1 MLCYSEPSMVYVMK
15 KVSVLFIL
23 IVWFIQGLHSQ
34 NLLGNRRPNVIVILT
49 DDMGY
54 GDISS
59 FYSGSIIRTPHI
71 DRLAQSGLMLTQYY
85 SAAPICS
92 PSRAAILTG
101 NYPGRWNFCTFLDT
115 KKHNRDAG
123 QADFL
128 DPSAPSMARFFKNAG
143 YATGHFGK
151 WHLGGGRDVTN
162 APGFTNY
169 GFDEYAGTYES
180 PEPDHLLTATQWI
193 WSEKDSIKRWDR
205 SGYFVDRTLGFLAK
219 HKDQPCFINLWP
231 DDVHTPWVPR
241 PSADTAAYPK
251 NRQGRPAFEK
261 VLQEYDLQIGR
272 LLEGLHT
279 MGIAENTIIVFTSD
293 NGPLPSFKASRAA
306 TLRGTKLSLY
316 EGGIRM
322 PFIISWPGQIKA
334 GTRDTAS
341 VVTGIDLLPSLFG
354 LCQLQLPNS
363 YKGDGA
369 DRSAVF
375 KGKASVRKADMYWEY
390 GRNEIAY
397 AYPKGRDRSPNLAIR
412 SGHWKL
418 LINDDGSDP
427 QLYQVIKDPGET
439 NNLAGAFP
447 DIAQA
452 LQVKLLQ
459 WRKQLPELKSTS
471 PINVQE

>member
-1 MLCYSEPSMVYVMK
+1 MLYVMK
-15 KVSVLFIL
+15 KLPVLFIL
-23 IVWFIQGLHSQ
+23 TVCIMQCLHSQ
-34 NLLGNRRPNVIVILT
+34 TTFAKRLPHVIVILT

-59 FYSGSIIRTPHI
+59 FYDGSIIKTPHI
-71 DRLAQSGLMLTQYY
+71 DRLAQNGLTLTQYY

-162 APGFTNY
+162 APGFKNY
-169 GFDEYAGTYES
+169 GFDAYASTYES
-180 PEPDHLLTATQWI
+180 PEPDNLLTATQWI
-193 WSEKDSIKRWDR
+193 WSDKDSIKRWDR
-205 SGYFVDRTLGFLAK
+205 SGYFVDRTLDFLAK

-231 DDVHTPWVPR
+231 DDVHTPWVPK
-241 PSADTAAYPK
+241 PSADTAGYPK
-251 NRQGRPAFEK
+251 NRQGKPAFEK
-261 VLQEYDLQIGR
+261 VLREYDLQIGR
-272 LLEGLHT
+272 LLDGLKK
-279 MGIAENTIIVFTSD
+279 MGIAENTVIIFTSD
-293 NGPLPSFKASRAA
+293 NGPLPSFQASRAA
-306 TLRGTKLSLY
+306 GLRGTKLSLY

-334 GTRDTAS
+334 GTRDTVS
-341 VVTGIDLLPSLFG
+341 MITGVDLLPSLFG
-354 LCQLQLPNS
+354 LCQLQLPQS
-363 YKGDGA
+363 YKSDGT

-375 KGKASVRKADMYWEY
+375 KGKASVRRADMYWDY
-390 GRNEIAY
+390 GRNQIAY

-412 SGHWKL
+412 SGEWKL
-418 LINDDGSDP
+418 LVNDDGSDP

-439 NNLAGAFP
+439 HNLAGEFP
-447 DIAQA
+447 DIARA

-471 PINVQE
+471 SYSF

>member
-1 MLCYSEPSMVYVMK
+1 MQC
-15 KVSVLFIL
+15 
-23 IVWFIQGLHSQ
+23 LHSQ
-34 NLLGNRRPNVIVILT
+34 TTFAKRLPHVIVILT

-59 FYSGSIIRTPHI
+59 FYDGSIIKTPHI
-71 DRLAQSGLMLTQYY
+71 DRLAQNGLTLTQYY

-162 APGFTNY
+162 APGFKNY
-169 GFDEYAGTYES
+169 GFDAYASTYES
-180 PEPDHLLTATQWI
+180 PEPDNLLTATQWI
-193 WSEKDSIKRWDR
+193 WSDKDSIKRWDR
-205 SGYFVDRTLGFLAK
+205 SGYFVDRTLDFLAK

-231 DDVHTPWVPR
+231 DDVHTPWVPK
-241 PSADTAAYPK
+241 PSADTAGYPK
-251 NRQGRPAFEK
+251 NRQGKPAFEK
-261 VLQEYDLQIGR
+261 VLREYDLQIGR
-272 LLEGLHT
+272 LLDGLKK
-279 MGIAENTIIVFTSD
+279 MGIAENTVIIFTSD
-293 NGPLPSFKASRAA
+293 NGPLPSFQASRAA
-306 TLRGTKLSLY
+306 GLRGTKLSLY

-334 GTRDTAS
+334 GTRDTVS
-341 VVTGIDLLPSLFG
+341 MITGVDLLPSLFG
-354 LCQLQLPNS
+354 LCQLQLPQS
-363 YKGDGA
+363 YKSDGT

-375 KGKASVRKADMYWEY
+375 KGKASVRRADMYWDY
-390 GRNEIAY
+390 GRNQIAY

-412 SGHWKL
+412 SGEWKL
-418 LINDDGSDP
+418 LVNDDGSDP

-439 NNLAGAFP
+439 HNLAGEFP
-447 DIAQA
+447 DIARA

-471 PINVQE
+471 SYSF